1 MNRPLSYKP
10 YKAPVVQGTEQAMA
24 RQRAVFRIE
33 EQDGRRASPAAAP
46 EAETAALRHAE
57 IMTELRALREAI
69 AAHAVSQTESAL
81 TQQTDAF
88 KSELG
93 AVYEAVQRTKVEI
106 ATLVLTSFTNPE
118 MGRVSQELN
127 AVVGGTETATHRI
140 LQAGEE
146 IEEAAKTLAAA
157 IKNIQDQDLARDI
170 LDQVTSIFE
179 ACNFQDLAGQR
190 ITKVTATLK
199 FIEEHILK
207 LMQIW
212 GGVEQLAEMETE
224 ARAECAKNPQLLNG
238 PPLENDHGCV
248 SQKEIDLMFTRG

>member
-1 MNRPLSYKP
+1 MPR
-10 YKAPVVQGTEQAMA
+10 
-24 RQRAVFRIE
+24 RRDIFRIE
-33 EQDGRRASPAAAP
+33 EIGGFRVSPTTAVEP
-46 EAETAALRHAE
+46 ETEAALRHTE

-69 AAHAVSQTESAL
+69 LARDTPHPAPCLEDKTL
-81 TQQTDAF
+81 AF

-93 AVYEAVQRTKVEI
+93 SVYDAVQRTKQEI
-106 ATLVLTSFTNPE
+106 ATLAWTSFTHPE
-118 MGRVSQELN
+118 MGRVTQELN
-127 AVVGGTETATHRI
+127 AVVGGTENATHRI

-199 FIEEHILK
+199 FIEEHILR

-212 GGVEQLAEMETE
+212 GGMEEFLDVEPAAKAE
-224 ARAECAKNPQLLNG
+224 RAQYSKLVNG
-238 PPLENDHGCV
+238 PMLEGDRGCV
-248 SQKEIDLMFTRG
+248 SQKEIDEMFARR

>member
-1 MNRPLSYKP
+1 
-10 YKAPVVQGTEQAMA
+10 
-24 RQRAVFRIE
+24 
-33 EQDGRRASPAAAP
+33 
-46 EAETAALRHAE
+46 
-57 IMTELRALREAI
+57 LRALREAVDARGI
-69 AAHAVSQTESAL
+69 PQAAPLLAAETSAV
-81 TQQTDAF
+81 

-93 AVYEAVQRTKVEI
+93 SIYDAVQRTKQEI

-127 AVVGGTETATHRI
+127 AVVGGSESATHRI

-157 IKNIQDQDLARDI
+157 IHNIQDQNLARDI
-170 LDQVTSIFE
+170 LDQVSSIFE

-190 ITKVTATLK
+190 ITRVTATLK

-212 GGVEQLAEMETE
+212 GGLEHLADVEPA
-224 ARAECAKNPQLLNG
+224 ARAEVKKNPKLVNG
-238 PPLENDHGCV
+238 PKLESDHGCV
-248 SQKEIDLMFTRG
+248 TQKEIDAMFAARGAR

>member
-1 MNRPLSYKP
+1 
-10 YKAPVVQGTEQAMA
+10 MA

-33 EQDGRRASPAAAP
+33 ELGGMCSSPTAVTP
-46 EAETAALRHAE
+46 EAEAALRHAE
-57 IMTELRALREAI
+57 IMTELRALRETI
-69 AAHAVSQTESAL
+69 SAHAVAQGATPLANEA
-81 TQQTDAF
+81 DAF
-88 KSELG
+88 KSELDS
-93 AVYEAVQRTKVEI
+93 VYDAVQRTKQEI

-127 AVVGGTETATHRI
+127 AVVGGSETATHRI

-190 ITKVTATLK
+190 ITKVTATLQ

-212 GGVEQLAEMETE
+212 GGIEQLAEAEPA
-224 ARAECAKNPQLLNG
+224 ARAEQAKNPKLLNG
-238 PPLENDHGCV
+238 PKLEGDHGCV
-248 SQKEIDLMFTRG
+248 SQKEIDAMFAAARG